1 MERWSNPAK
10 GNNLEKVVMIRNEK
24 NAAESH

>member
-10 GNNLEKVVMIRNEK
+10 GNNLEKVGTIRNEK
-24 NAAESH
+24 NAAESD